1 MKRLLPISLLAL
13 YGCGGSGGDSSV
25 TTPTPSS
32 PPSLTIQ
39 GASELIAGDSADF
52 AVIAPSGTSITS
64 VNWTVNAVSGA
75 GSIAPLASHT
85 QAIGFD
91 VTAAGEYIVSVT
103 ASFSVGETSPNETS
117 TQETSTQETFTHE
130 TLTQEFSLN
139 VIEGQPPEAIL
150 RLGHEAS
157 EGGRVSLHVDNN
169 SLKTVTD
176 ITWEQL
182 SGASIPAFTFDDDDL
197 SYNLYF
203 QAPQVSADSIAEIQA
218 TLAFDDGSVATDTV
232 QVVIKNIDINSDAYF
247 VDDSGSI
254 LETVTSHM
262 QAYRPNS
269 PYAAALEACVYNNEL
284 TSSCTFA
291 QLPLIGQQTESPTID
306 DILDRTYV
314 SHPWMGE
321 AFEQFLQTSDSSED
335 LLQMLRATSAVV
347 ISYDIRPSFYWAV
360 TGAIY
365 LDANNFWR
373 SPEERDTINTQ
384 PDYRSGFGSD
394 LDFSI
399 FWRYVKEG
407 EYYYP
412 QTGLAASTRA
422 TRTQQGVDAA
432 LTWLMY
438 HELAHA
444 NDFFDYTTWST
455 LSNSNTPLNYVNN
468 NTPLSTGLENTL
480 PLTSSQLHA
489 LAQVRYGGD
498 AANSTQRAYSA
509 AQVANWFAND
519 GAVTFYSYYTERED
533 FANLVERF
541 MMLYRMGASADVG
554 IFSGDAVDDGS
565 YNVTWGQ
572 RDRIN
577 DDNLQLRVD
586 YAVSRVLPLL
596 DIPAIQAAMPKPTL
610 FPDGST
616 WFNTVNLD
624 NEESVELTGDEKNAI
639 IEAQK
644 KLEESQY

>member
-1 MKRLLPISLLAL
+1 MKWLLPISLLAL
-13 YGCGGSGGDSSV
+13 YGCGGSTGDSNT

-32 PPSLTIQ
+32 PPNLTIQ
-39 GASELIAGDSADF
+39 GASEIIAGDSADF
-52 AVIAPSGTSITS
+52 AVAAPSGTFITS
-64 VNWTVNAVSGA
+64 VNWTVSATSASTQANN
-75 GSIAPLASHT
+75 ITPLASHT

-91 VTAAGEYIVSVT
+91 AMAAGEYLVSVT
-103 ASFSVGETSPNETS
+103 ATFSSADSLTEI
-117 TQETSTQETFTHE
+117 
-130 TLTQEFSLN
+130 TLTDELSLT
-139 VIEGQPPEAIL
+139 VIEGQPPGATL

-182 SGASIPAFTFDDDDL
+182 SGASIPAFTFDDDDF

-218 TLAFDDGSVATDTV
+218 TLTFDDGSVATDTV
-232 QVVIKNIDINSDAYF
+232 QVLIKNINIDSDAYF
-247 VDDSGSI
+247 VDDSGSNP
-254 LETVTSHM
+254 ETVTSHM
-262 QAYRPNS
+262 LAYRPNS
-269 PYAAALEACVYNNEL
+269 PYAAALDACVYNNEL

-321 AFEQFLQTSDSSED
+321 AFEQFLQTSNSSED
-335 LLQMLRATSAVV
+335 LLQMLRATNAVV

-394 LDFSI
+394 LDFSV
-399 FWRYVKEG
+399 FWRYIKDAA
-407 EYYYP
+407 YYYP
-412 QTGLAASTRA
+412 QTGLAASARA

-444 NDFFDYTTWST
+444 NDFFDYTTWSS
-455 LSNSNTPLNYVNN
+455 LSNSNTPLNYVNSN
-468 NTPLSTGLENTL
+468 APLSTGLENTL
-480 PLTSSQLHA
+480 PLTSSELHA

-498 AANSTQRAYSA
+498 DANSTQRTYTA
-509 AQVANWFAND
+509 AQVANWFASD

-541 MMLYRMGASADVG
+541 MMLYRMDASADVA

-565 YNVTWGQ
+565 YDVTWGQ

-577 DDNLQLRVD
+577 DSNLQLRVD
-586 YAVSRVLPLL
+586 YAVSRVLPEL
-596 DIPAIQAAMPKPTL
+596 DIPAIQAAMPTPTL
-610 FPDGST
+610 FPADST
-616 WFNTVNLD
+616 WFNTVDLD
-624 NEESVELTGDEKNAI
+624 NEESVQLTGDEKKAI
-639 IEAQK
+639 IEAQE
-644 KLEESQY
+644 KLEERLY

>member
-1 MKRLLPISLLAL
+1 MKWLLPISLLAL
-13 YGCGGSGGDSSV
+13 YGCGGSGGDSNA

-39 GASELIAGDSADF
+39 GASEIIAGDSADF
-52 AVIAPSGTSITS
+52 AVAAPSGTFITS
-64 VNWTVNAVSGA
+64 VNWTVSATSASTQATN
-75 GSIAPLASHT
+75 ITPLASHT

-91 VTAAGEYIVSVT
+91 AMAAGDYLVSVT
-103 ASFSVGETSPNETS
+103 ATFSSADSLTEI
-117 TQETSTQETFTHE
+117 
-130 TLTQEFSLN
+130 TLTDELSFT
-139 VIEGQPPEAIL
+139 VIEDQPPEAIL

-182 SGASIPAFTFDDDDL
+182 SGASIPAFTFDDDDF

-203 QAPQVSADSIAEIQA
+203 QAPQVSADSLAEIQA
-218 TLAFDDGSVATDTV
+218 TLTFDDGSVATDTA
-232 QVVIKNIDINSDAYF
+232 QVLIKNINIDSDAYF
-247 VDDSGSI
+247 VDDSGSNP
-254 LETVTSHM
+254 ETVTSHM
-262 QAYRPNS
+262 LAYRPNS
-269 PYAAALEACVYNNEL
+269 PYAAALDACIYNNEL

-321 AFEQFLQTSDSSED
+321 AFEQFLETSNSSED

-399 FWRYVKEG
+399 FWRYVKDAA
-407 EYYYP
+407 YYYP
-412 QTGLAASTRA
+412 QTGLAASARA

-444 NDFFDYTTWST
+444 NDFFDYTTWSS

-468 NTPLSTGLENTL
+468 NAPLSSGLENTL
-480 PLTSSQLHA
+480 PLTSSELHA

-498 AANSTQRAYSA
+498 DANSTQRSYSA
-509 AQVANWFAND
+509 AQVANWFTSD

-541 MMLYRMGASADVG
+541 MMLYRMGASADVA

-565 YNVTWGQ
+565 YDITWGQ

-577 DDNLQLRVD
+577 DSNLQLRVD
-586 YAVSRVLPLL
+586 YAVSRVLPEF
-596 DIPAIQAAMPKPTL
+596 DIPAIQAALPTPTL
-610 FPDGST
+610 FPAGST
-616 WFNTVNLD
+616 WFNTVDLD
-624 NEESVELTGDEKNAI
+624 NEESVQLTGDEKKAI
-639 IEAQK
+639 IEAQE
-644 KLEESQY
+644 KLESRL

>member
-1 MKRLLPISLLAL
+1 MKWLLPISLLAL
-13 YGCGGSGGDSSV
+13 YGCGGSTGDSNT

-32 PPSLTIQ
+32 PPNLTIQ
-39 GASELIAGDSADF
+39 GASEIIAGDSADF
-52 AVIAPSGTSITS
+52 AVAAPSGTFITS
-64 VNWTVNAVSGA
+64 VNWTVSATSASTQANN
-75 GSIAPLASHT
+75 ITPLASHT

-91 VTAAGEYIVSVT
+91 AMAAGEYLVSVT
-103 ASFSVGETSPNETS
+103 ATFSSADSLTEI
-117 TQETSTQETFTHE
+117 
-130 TLTQEFSLN
+130 TLTDELSLT
-139 VIEGQPPEAIL
+139 VIEGQPPGATL

-182 SGASIPAFTFDDDDL
+182 SGASIPAFTFDDGDF

-218 TLAFDDGSVATDTV
+218 TLTFDDGSVATDTV
-232 QVVIKNIDINSDAYF
+232 QVLIKNINIDSDAYF
-247 VDDSGSI
+247 VDDSGSNP
-254 LETVTSHM
+254 ETVTSHM
-262 QAYRPNS
+262 LAYRPNS
-269 PYAAALEACVYNNEL
+269 PYAAALDACVYNNEL

-321 AFEQFLQTSDSSED
+321 AFEQFLQTSNSSED

-394 LDFSI
+394 LDFSV
-399 FWRYVKEG
+399 FWRYIKDAA
-407 EYYYP
+407 YYYP
-412 QTGLAASTRA
+412 QTGLAASARA

-444 NDFFDYTTWST
+444 NDFFDYTTWSS
-455 LSNSNTPLNYVNN
+455 LSSSNTPLNYVNSN
-468 NTPLSTGLENTL
+468 APLSTGLENTL
-480 PLTSSQLHA
+480 PLTSSELHA

-498 AANSTQRAYSA
+498 DANSTQRTYTS
-509 AQVANWFAND
+509 AQVANWFASD

-541 MMLYRMGASADVG
+541 MMLYRMDASADVA

-565 YNVTWGQ
+565 YDVTWGQ

-577 DDNLQLRVD
+577 DSNLQLRVD
-586 YAVSRVLPLL
+586 YAVSRVLPEL
-596 DIPAIQAAMPKPTL
+596 DIPAIQAVMPTPTL
-610 FPDGST
+610 FPADST
-616 WFNTVNLD
+616 WFNTVDLD
-624 NEESVELTGDEKNAI
+624 NEESVQLTGDEKKAI
-639 IEAQK
+639 IEAQE
-644 KLEESQY
+644 KLEERLY

>member
-1 MKRLLPISLLAL
+1 MKWLLPISLLAL
-13 YGCGGSGGDSSV
+13 YGCGGSGGDSNV
-25 TTPTPSS
+25 TTPPPSS

-75 GSIAPLASHT
+75 STEAGSIAPLASHT

-91 VTAAGEYIVSVT
+91 VTAAGEYLISVT
-103 ASFSVGETSPNETS
+103 ASFSSGETS
-117 TQETSTQETFTHE
+117 THE
-130 TLTQEFSLN
+130 TLTHELSLT
-139 VIEGQPPEAIL
+139 VIEDQPPEAIL

-218 TLAFDDGSVATDTV
+218 TLTFDDGSTSTDTV

-254 LETVTSHM
+254 PETVTSHM
-262 QAYRPNS
+262 LAYRPNS
-269 PYAAALEACVYNNEL
+269 PYASALEACVYNNEL

-321 AFEQFLQTSDSSED
+321 AFEQFLQTSNSSED

-399 FWRYVKEG
+399 FWRYVKDA

-412 QTGLAASTRA
+412 QTGLAASTRS

-498 AANSTQRAYSA
+498 EANSTQRAYSA
-509 AQVANWFAND
+509 AQVANWFASD

-541 MMLYRMGASADVG
+541 MMLHRMAASADVA

-565 YNVTWGQ
+565 YDVTWGQ
-572 RDRIN
+572 RDRVN
-577 DDNLQLRVD
+577 DENLQLRVD
-586 YAVSRVLPLL
+586 YAVSRVLPEL
-596 DIPAIQAAMPKPTL
+596 DIPAIQAAMPTPTL
-610 FPDGST
+610 FPAGST
-616 WFNTVNLD
+616 WFNTVDLD
-624 NEESVELTGDEKNAI
+624 NDGSVELTSDEKNAI
-639 IEAQK
+639 IKAQE
-644 KLEESQY
+644 KLEERQY